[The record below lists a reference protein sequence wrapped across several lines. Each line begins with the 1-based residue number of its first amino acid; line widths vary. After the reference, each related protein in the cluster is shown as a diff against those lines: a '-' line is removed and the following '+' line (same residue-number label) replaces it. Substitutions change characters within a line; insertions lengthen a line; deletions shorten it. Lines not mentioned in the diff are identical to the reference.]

1 MFKKIKDLASIFSKE
16 NEKQTKLISKEELEK
31 YSQFKD
37 WLDEN
42 GAKYK
47 NTINFLYHMVLLG

>member
-1 MFKKIKDLASIFSKE
+1 MLKKLKDLASIFSKE
-16 NEKQTKLISKEELEK
+16 NEKQTKLISKEELDK
-31 YSQFKD
+31 YSQFKY

-47 NTINFLYHMVLLG
+47 NIVKIKVE